1 MISKNCL
8 FKSIKEN
15 IRRNIYLLIL
25 IALGFIV
32 VFPLRTIMILD
43 RAQANQYIEG
53 AITSVQEKFLECI
66 GMENI
71 TAMIFIGMIAV
82 LLGLMGFFYLYSSEK
97 TDFYHSL
104 PLKREEL
111 FIIPFVSGIFIFLL
125 PYLLSVGI
133 TYLIGFAYHGVSAV
147 SAMYTF
153 TAIGMNILLFLE
165 LYVFA
170 IFAVLLTG
178 NLFTGVLAFL
188 GCMSY
193 GWIVYTTYSY
203 MNNSFFGTLAYF
215 QSSKIVDYLSPIT
228 AHIYAVDNWL
238 IGKTSLRGYI
248 LYAVVL
254 IVLVLIADICIYKV
268 RPSESFHKS
277 IAFQKLQSVIKI
289 FAVLPISLLASLF
302 FCAGM
307 EHEFIWLIIS
317 VVVLSFVLSCVFE
330 FLFTMDI
337 RKCIAPK
344 ISTGVI
350 LVILAVILAGYKVD
364 ILKVDSYLPDKDK
377 IETMSV
383 YLPSVNDK
391 MSYPSKYDLQVEKQ
405 MEKSQTKDFDAV
417 YELAKLGIDY
427 SEHKGVE
434 KNHLKVLDNSI
445 IDDNTVTSD
454 ENVMVSLYVGYY
466 LKNGRTV
473 YRAYYV
479 PETEKLLSLVSDI
492 YDNWDYK
499 ETMLP
504 TSYLSEKDLEYLY
517 VRDLKGE
524 RMQINASKDTLE
536 NIYKTY
542 KGELESMSFA
552 QSRTGRILG
561 YLSVEEKINSV
572 YEEQKEEEKDQYNRE
587 IELPIYENF
596 SKTRD
601 LLENA
606 GQPVNELSPE
616 EILDITIY
624 VPGGS
629 DGDPKEEVIEDKG
642 EIEKILS
649 NLTYESGHY
658 SLGSG
663 IDYQVSLNISFE
675 DRNRKVQSSLY
686 LMEGKV
692 VDDLLKKLN
701 ID

>member
-25 IALGFIV
+25 ITLGFII

-53 AITSVQEKFLECI
+53 AIMPVQEKFLECI
-66 GMENI
+66 GLENTI
-71 TAMIFIGMIAV
+71 AMIFIGMIAV
-82 LLGLMGFFYLYSSEK
+82 LLGVIGFFYLYSSEK

-111 FIIPFVSGIFIFLL
+111 FVVPFVSGFLMFLL

-133 TYLIGFAYHGVSAV
+133 TYLIGFAYHGVSAA
-147 SAMYTF
+147 SATYTV

-170 IFAVLLTG
+170 ILAVLLTG
-178 NLFTGVLAFL
+178 NLFTGVLTFL
-188 GCMSY
+188 GFMSY
-193 GWIVYTTYSY
+193 GWIVYTAYSY
-203 MNNSFFGTLAYF
+203 MNNNFFDTLAYF
-215 QSSKIVDYLSPIT
+215 QTPKIVDYFSPII
-228 AHIYAVDNWL
+228 AHIYAVDDWL
-238 IGKTSLRGYI
+238 IEKNFLRGYI
-248 LYAVVL
+248 FYAVIL
-254 IVLVLIADICIYKV
+254 IFLVLAADICIYKV

-277 IAFQKLQSVIKI
+277 IAFQKLQPVIKI
-289 FAVLPISLLASLF
+289 FVVLPISLLASLL
-302 FCAGM
+302 FCTGM

-317 VVVLSFVLSCVFE
+317 VVLLSLVLSCIFE

-337 RKCIAPK
+337 RKCIVPK

-350 LVILAVILAGYKVD
+350 LVVLVVILVGYKVD
-364 ILKVDSYLPDKDK
+364 ILKVDSYLPDKEK

-391 MSYPSKYDLQVEKQ
+391 MDYPSGYTMEADKQ
-405 MEKSQTKDFDAV
+405 MEKSQTKDFDAI

-427 SEHKGVE
+427 SQHNRVE
-434 KNHLKVLDNSI
+434 TNHAIVLDNSTI
-445 IDDNTVTSD
+445 RDNTDTSD
-454 ENVMVSLYVGYY
+454 DNVMVCINIGYY

-479 PETEKLLSLVSDI
+479 PETEKLLSLISDI

-499 ETMLP
+499 EAMLP
-504 TSYLSEKDLEYLY
+504 TSYLSEKDVEYLY
-517 VRDLKGE
+517 VRDLKDE
-524 RMQINASKDTLE
+524 RVQINASKDTLE

-542 KGELESMSFA
+542 KGELESMTFS
-552 QSRTGRILG
+552 QSRTSRILG
-561 YLSVEEKINSV
+561 YLSVDEKIKGAYDEQKNQYNMEIDLPV
-572 YEEQKEEEKDQYNRE
+572 YEG
-587 IELPIYENF
+587 F

-601 LLENA
+601 LLENI
-606 GQPVNELSPE
+606 GQPLNELSPE
-616 EILDITIY
+616 EILNITIY
-624 VPGGS
+624 APDDS
-629 DGDPKEEVIEDKG
+629 DGEYREQVIGDKA

-649 NLTYESGHY
+649 SLTYENGHY
-658 SLGSG
+658 SLGSK
-663 IDYQVSLNISFE
+663 INYQVNLNILFE
-675 DRNRKVQSSLY
+675 DRNRQVQPSLY

-692 VDDLLKKLN
+692 VDDLLKKLS